1 MNRNTNEQMAEG
13 AEPLGG
19 GGGGPERL
27 EARMTRQR
35 LRVAPEALRER
46 VMAMAMTREPV
57 GEGRSKPSWWEA
69 FWGRIPVGA
78 CVAMLLSGFVWMS
91 EGVDRWLN
99 GGVAEGVTVAISR
112 DLIRESQAERHDLMR
127 FETLAWMGWWGAT
140 SEPVEGNAEPTRKLN
155 LRSPYDTRR
164 ILLLA

>member
-1 MNRNTNEQMAEG
+1 
-13 AEPLGG
+13 LGG
-19 GGGGPERL
+19 GGGGSERL

-35 LRVAPEALRER
+35 LRGAPEALRER

-57 GEGRSKPSWWEA
+57 LEVVSNPPWWEVV
-69 FWGRIPVGA
+69 WGRMPVGA
-78 CVAMLLSGFVWMS
+78 CVAMLLGGFVWVS

-99 GGVAEGVTVAISR
+99 GGSAEGGTVAISR
-112 DLIRESQAERHDLMR
+112 GLIRESRVERQDLMQ
-127 FETLAWMGWWGAT
+127 FETLAWMGWWGTT
-140 SEPVEGNAEPTRKLN
+140 SEPVEGNAEPARKLN

>member
-1 MNRNTNEQMAEG
+1 MG
-13 AEPLGG
+13 SGG
-19 GGGGPERL
+19 VGPERL

-35 LRVAPEALRER
+35 LRGAPGALRER

-57 GEGRSKPSWWEA
+57 PEVVSNPSWWEVV
-69 FWGRIPVGA
+69 WGRMPVGV

-99 GGVAEGVTVAISR
+99 GGAAEGVSIAISR
-112 DLIRESQAERHDLMR
+112 DLIRESRAERHDLMR
-127 FETLAWMGWWGAT
+127 FETLAWMGWWGTT
-140 SEPVEGNAEPTRKLN
+140 SEPVEGNAEPARKLN